1 MIVTK
6 SKYQKWTVVIGL
18 LFLILYFFQ
27 DVLYEKMWLFPS
39 ILMWLFE
46 LLLIILFTIAIIKR
60 DKRVIQ
66 ILIFVGLI
74 ILVTK
79 ILKSEIFKS
88 QKVLVA
94 VLNDALSKTYLTLRK
109 NNTFEID
116 AVTIFSDQKFK
127 GKYKLINDKIIFL
140 DKPYDN
146 DFIPD
151 TMTILKDKLIL
162 RFKNNGEPVIDFA
175 TYFDIKQNNL
185 RKDY

>member
-1 MIVTK
+1 
-6 SKYQKWTVVIGL
+6 
-18 LFLILYFFQ
+18 
-27 DVLYEKMWLFPS
+27 MWLFG
-39 ILMWLFE
+39 
-46 LLLIILFTIAIIKR
+46 LLLIFLFTIAILKR
-60 DKRVIQ
+60 DKSVIP
-66 ILIFVGLI
+66 ILIFIILT
-74 ILVTK
+74 ILVTE
-79 ILKSEIFKS
+79 IFKSEIFKS

-94 VLNDALSKTYLTLRK
+94 VLNDDLCKTYLTLRK

-151 TMTILKDKLIL
+151 TMTILKDKIIL

-175 TYFDIKQNNL
+175 TYFDIEQNNL
-185 RKDY
+185 RKDH

>member
-1 MIVTK
+1 MTFLK
-6 SKYQKWTVVIGL
+6 SKYQKRTIVIGL

-27 DVLYEKMWLFPS
+27 DVLDEKMWFFPS
-39 ILMWLFE
+39 ILMWLFG
-46 LLLIILFTIAIIKR
+46 LLLIILFTIALIKR

-66 ILIFVGLI
+66 ILIFVTLT
-74 ILVTK
+74 ILVTE

-94 VLNDALSKTYLTLRK
+94 VLNDDLSKTYLTLRK

-116 AVTIFSDQKFK
+116 AVTIFDDQKFK

-151 TMTILKDKLIL
+151 TVTILEDKIIL
-162 RFKNNGEPVIDFA
+162 RFKNGEPIIDFA
-175 TYFDIKQNNL
+175 TYFNIEQNNL
-185 RKDY
+185 GKDH